1 MTTRSTFLRPALIP
15 GFILLA
21 AAGLSACATEP
32 AGPTLVALPRPGETY
47 PAFRQHDDYCRA
59 VAAHDIGQSPGET
72 AQSNAV
78 GGAVAGT
85 AIGAAAGALIG
96 SASHAAG
103 PGAAIG
109 AGAGLLFGSAIGS
122 DNGAHG
128 AAVQQ
133 HRYNTIYAQCMV
145 SYGYHVRA
153 PYRPP
158 PPYVY
163 RGYPYPPPPPPPPGL
178 WVAPY

>member
-1 MTTRSTFLRPALIP
+1 MNTRTPFLRSALVP
-15 GFILLA
+15 GLILTA
-21 AAGLSACATEP
+21 AASLSGCETAP
-32 AGPTLVALPRPGETY
+32 AGPTLVALPRQGETY

-59 VAAHDIGQSPGET
+59 VAAHDIGDSPGQA

-109 AGAGLLFGSAIGS
+109 AGTGLLFGSAIGS
-122 DNGAHG
+122 DNGARS

-153 PYRPP
+153 PYGPPRPV
-158 PPYVY
+158 YVY
-163 RGYPYPPPPPPPPGL
+163 RGYPYPPPPPPPPPPG
-178 WVAPY
+178 PY

>member
-1 MTTRSTFLRPALIP
+1 MKTRSTMTPPARTAGL
-15 GFILLA
+15 ILLA

-32 AGPTLVALPRPGETY
+32 AGPTLVALPHPGETY

-59 VAAHDIGQSPGET
+59 IAAHDIGASPGDT

-122 DNGAHG
+122 DNGARS

-133 HRYNTIYAQCMV
+133 HRYNTVYAQCMV
-145 SYGYHVRA
+145 SYGYHVRS

-158 PPYVY
+158 PPYLY
-163 RGYPYPPPPPPPPGL
+163 RGYPYPPPPPPPPPPPG
-178 WVAPY
+178 PY